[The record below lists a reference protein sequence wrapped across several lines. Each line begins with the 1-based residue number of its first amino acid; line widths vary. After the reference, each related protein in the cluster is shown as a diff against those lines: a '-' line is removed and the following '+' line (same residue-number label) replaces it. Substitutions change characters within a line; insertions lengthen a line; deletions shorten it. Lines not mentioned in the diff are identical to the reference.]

1 MTTKIPEKQRAL
13 VLQGGGALGAY
24 EVGVLKALFQKLKKE
39 DDDDKDKPLF
49 DIIAGTSIG
58 AINAA
63 ILVSYV
69 TKKKND
75 NPNLT
80 PKECWEGSIEKLEEF
95 WRYISEPTPIN
106 AKLINVTSWWWQNRL
121 YNNKDIASNE
131 AARRY
136 YSTKQFFTTG
146 VEKVFTSPNI
156 IYDTKF
162 FDNFP
167 YSPPNN
173 VWYRYDNTPLRES
186 VKLLVGEN
194 FPLKTRPYNSNNND
208 NNSAVEGPRLLV
220 VSVDVEDANAVTF
233 DSYGKMDKENDNKNY
248 EWKTKYGQKNEEHVI
263 RYNDGVTLDHV
274 MASATIP
281 LTYDYQLIEGRKYW
295 DGGLLSNTPL
305 RELIGRHKSFWEDE
319 YN

>member
-106 AKLINVTSWWWQNRL
+106 AKLISTSWWWQNRL

-208 NNSAVEGPRLLV
+208 NNSA
-220 VSVDVEDANAVTF
+220 
-233 DSYGKMDKENDNKNY
+233 
-248 EWKTKYGQKNEEHVI
+248 
-263 RYNDGVTLDHV
+263 
-274 MASATIP
+274 
-281 LTYDYQLIEGRKYW
+281 
-295 DGGLLSNTPL
+295 
-305 RELIGRHKSFWEDE
+305 
-319 YN
+319 